1 MYYKNLA
8 EKLIKH
14 GVTAPK
20 IPIVIP
26 SYNRLN
32 APALKWANNTSN
44 QSLTVYCF
52 VRAYQLDEYKKKYPK
67 VKFIPLHDVSNIGET
82 RKAIMEWCLD
92 NGIYRAFQLDDDVTG
107 VDYMYPHINTSGKT
121 YMRQSHLNEGRSLH
135 GVEPVAF
142 AVWEKQ
148 IKLIEKKHSV
158 TVALGSIPV
167 RGFSWVMRE
176 ENYHLNSDIPIQC
189 IYINY
194 KALNDSNVHYHSS
207 DEVGWEDLAI
217 AVQAIEAGLACA
229 HIYGIT
235 YSSPPMCKTSGGCNG
250 DNAEV
255 TCMERTKRLSSLF
268 MTNVAKGNTAF
279 YTKDLK
285 DMQVVRCHFERLK

>member
-8 EKLIKH
+8 EKLTKR

-32 APALKWANNTSN
+32 APALKWANDISN

-52 VRAYQLDEYKKKYPK
+52 VRSYQLDEYKKRYPK
-67 VKFIPLHDVSNIGET
+67 VKFIPLHDVNNIGET

-92 NGIYRAFQLDDDVTG
+92 NGIYKAFQLDDDVTG
-107 VDYMYPHINTSGKT
+107 VDYMYPHTNTSGKT

-135 GVEPVAF
+135 GVEPIAF
-142 AVWEKQ
+142 AVWENQ
-148 IKLIEKKHSV
+148 IKRIEKKHDV
-158 TVALGSIPV
+158 TVALGSIPM

-176 ENYHLNSDIPIQC
+176 ENYRLNSDIPIQC
-189 IYINY
+189 VYINY

-217 AVQAIEAGLACA
+217 AAQAIKSGLACA

-250 DNAEV
+250 DNAET

-268 MTNVAKGNTAF
+268 MKNVAKGDTAF

-285 DMQVVRCHFERLK
+285 DMRIVRCHFERLK